1 MTNFEYYAK
10 NDPNYFS
17 NFLSTH
23 VGLAVYLKDN
33 KEVLAACQSTN
44 CSVCLFG
51 SGDCKECRKKWLLSE
66 YKGTVETSSNEGGI
80 SW

>member
-10 NDPNYFS
+10 NDAENFS
-17 NFLSTH
+17 NFLSMH
-23 VGLAVYLKDN
+23 GGLAVYLKDN
-33 KEVLAACQSTN
+33 KEVLANCHGTN

-51 SGDCKECRKKWLLSE
+51 SGDCHEGRKRWLLSE
-66 YKGTVETSSNEGGI
+66 HKGDAETSNNEGGI